1 MEVKFIHKISKGSRF
16 NQIYIPKEKEKE
28 FEIGDL
34 VEIRLLQKKN
44 RLYYSKN
51 LKRLSEFK
59 ERLISEVFRFLSGY
73 REIEQVFVFGS
84 FLTMREDYNDI
95 DILIISDKDKID
107 DTIYEDLAD
116 KFNLKFHLIRLTA
129 DELEKQIRICPLI
142 RGMIYSSVSNKE
154 IKGLP
159 NRDINNNHI
168 RFLLMLPEDVIN
180 VDINSKMFYDS
191 LRRTLVI
198 KSFLKNIDISMK
210 DVSDKIISLI
220 GEHLYNKIR
229 KNEIIKR
236 QENNMIKGVIRDR
249 LKIINNLLKNGQK

>member
-1 MEVKFIHKISKGSRF
+1 MEIKFIHKISKGSRF
-16 NQIYIPKEKEKE
+16 NQIYIPKEKDKE

-51 LKRLSEFK
+51 LKKLSEFK
-59 ERLISEVFRFLSGY
+59 ERLISEIFRLLSGY
-73 REIEQVFVFGS
+73 GEIEQVFVFGS

-95 DILIISDKDKID
+95 DILIISDKEKIEDK
-107 DTIYEDLAD
+107 IYEDLAD

-142 RGMIYSSVSNKE
+142 RGMIHSSVSNEE
-154 IKGLP
+154 IKNLSD
-159 NRDINNNHI
+159 RDINKDHI
-168 RFLLMLPEDVIN
+168 KFLLMLPQDVLN
-180 VDINSKMFYDS
+180 VDVNSKMLYDS
-191 LRRTLVI
+191 LRRILVI
-198 KSFLKNIDISMK
+198 ESFLKNIDISMK
-210 DVSDKIISLI
+210 EVSDKIISLI
-220 GEHLYNKIR
+220 GDYLYNKIR

-236 QENNMIKGVIRDR
+236 QENNMIKKVIKKR